1 LIGLVVFLK
10 NRKPLKRA
18 KEMSLNRLF
27 RLISIALLMLFLALA
42 VSLVWIEW
50 NIYQSSTNTVPALK
64 RFRLGLVAMEQVS
77 AERGPANAFMG
88 ARDDERA
95 VLYQR
100 LQAAR
105 AASDAALADL
115 RAALEKDSVQR
126 NSGILEKVR
135 IVQQTLGPARAAVDH
150 VGQQAQ
156 GQRSHLYIV
165 SAVNGMMDVIPMLVR
180 ITGELVGTVDL
191 ADPDLRDGLAGVRA
205 TASLREYAGQVGS
218 RFTAPLITHNT
229 LNPDEVIEIGRLY
242 GRIELLRSLLGAQL
256 AAYSS
261 QPQFAQGLA
270 NLDKQYFDN
279 GFQFID
285 YLLQVGLK
293 SGDYGITPAELAAR
307 YVPQM
312 KAILDLRDIILDDLM
327 ARAERRNLQARNFL
341 VLVIGLTIVACLFF
355 QLLMYMIRKR
365 VVSPLV
371 TATDLVVGLA
381 DGKLGQEIPAARYDD
396 EIGGMMRALRVLK
409 ERILE
414 RNSLAR
420 EREALISQLQTSSNT
435 DFLTGLLNRRAF
447 FSYGEQQMGVAQ
459 RYRRNL
465 SVVLFDIDHFKR
477 INDSHGHLSG
487 DAVLRGVAQIA
498 AQLLRK
504 VDVLARYGG
513 EEFIVL
519 LQETDIG
526 KAEAVAQKL
535 RVALEQKEFDVDGGQ
550 RIKISASFGVAA
562 LSEGH
567 SLEQLIKL
575 ADTALY
581 VAKERGRNRVE
592 VSV

>member
-1 LIGLVVFLK
+1 
-10 NRKPLKRA
+10 
-18 KEMSLNRLF
+18 MSLTRLF

-50 NIYQSSTNTVPALK
+50 NIYRSSTNTIPALK
-64 RFRLGLVAMEQVS
+64 RFRLGLIAMEQVS
-77 AERGPANAFMG
+77 IERGPSNAFMG

-95 VLYQR
+95 LLYRR

-105 AASDAALADL
+105 SASDAALADL
-115 RAALEKDSVQR
+115 RTALEKDPAQH
-126 NSGILEKVR
+126 NSSILKKIGR
-135 IVQQTLGPARAAVDH
+135 VQQAMGPARAAVDRI
-150 VGQQAQ
+150 GRQPQER
-156 GQRSHLYIV
+156 RSHPEIV
-165 SAVNGMMDVIPMLVR
+165 SAVKGMVDVIPMLVR
-180 ITGELVGTVDL
+180 ITGELVDTVDL
-191 ADPDLRDGLAGVRA
+191 ADPDLRDGLSGVRA
-205 TASLREYAGQVGS
+205 AASLREYAGQVGS
-218 RFTAPLITHNT
+218 CFTAALITHRR

-242 GRIELLRSLLGAQL
+242 GRIELLRSLLGARL
-256 AAYSS
+256 ASYSS
-261 QPQFAQGLA
+261 QPQFVQGLA
-270 NLDKQYFDN
+270 NLDRQYFDD

-285 YLLQVGLK
+285 HLLQVGLK

-307 YVPQM
+307 YVPRM
-312 KAILDLRDIILDDLM
+312 KAIFDLRDIILDDLM
-327 ARAERRNLQARNFL
+327 ARAEHRNLQARNL
-341 VLVIGLTIVACLFF
+341 LALVIGLTIVACLFF

-371 TATDLVVGLA
+371 AATDLVVGLA
-381 DGKLGQEIPAARYDD
+381 DGKLGLEIPAARHDD

-447 FSYGEQQMGVAQ
+447 FSDGEQQMRAAQ

-477 INDSHGHLSG
+477 INDSYGHLSG

-519 LQETDIG
+519 LPEADIG
-526 KAEAVAQKL
+526 KAETVAQKL
-535 RVALEQKEFDVDGGQ
+535 RAALEAKEFDLDGGQ
-550 RIKISASFGVAA
+550 RISISASFGVAA
-562 LSEGH
+562 LGAGH

-581 VAKERGRNRVE
+581 LAKERGRNRVE
-592 VSV
+592 VSI